1 MSVEMT
7 SRIPSKDE
15 AHVSHYPL
23 NMDLPFERYE
33 HRRLAARD
41 ILVHRIISKLL
52 YPGSRGLAQVYGT
65 RRSNAHG
72 LHNFGAVRKYDRI
85 LARDLELLRKML
97 TTCSATDNL
106 YDPFIKPVRIA
117 LQPQYRVGG
126 LAGLQPPTSI
136 LDLPGHEGSHLQ
148 VTIEEEIL
156 DLIRRHYLEID
167 DPSTR
172 LWLDAT
178 QPLMPSSYNTLPS
191 MPKAKDTHAALAQQR
206 KKLDW
211 FSRGQDEKRWY
222 LEDTEHLQSL
232 QGSTRTSHSL
242 RLYDGGALLPPLRQ
256 PLLQARAARMKY
268 LTMKTEQGDC
278 IILSPIEEPW
288 GIIKDTI
295 YPRPGLDAPRT
306 VLHAPSWRSWRHKH
320 QWFRD
325 MRSTAPV
332 DFASGRT
339 GRGLDRDGVWSTGR
353 WNHEEGDRGRMG
365 RRGRRRASSEPPLD
379 MFTSARLPWGFFHPR
394 EVLIFPKMSLATLD
408 RRSRRRSL
416 SRTRVAEMFFWDTVL
431 TPQSSKKIPPEHLQR
446 LPERQ
451 AVIESWPLNDPSTC
465 IHQVEKHIEDL
476 RRWSGLEWSDV
487 NGLYDDIL
495 VTLHAAALQSKPCCH
510 STGPGSCAN
519 CTSTGHVTSK
529 CRKSC
534 GFCGAPSPGTLY
546 PTGSRSTSPRA
557 LTTFADDDQQPTGQ
571 HGNLHMAS
579 DCPVARHNRC
589 KCSPFPQYH
598 VAAKCPVLCSRNC
611 GNGHPPGHFKHK
623 NAMTCRARCCMCGTK
638 GHSGQQCKYKRCR
651 CGGAHLGQ
659 DCRWQVECRVKD
671 CHNFLCGI
679 HCVACGISRKDLQ
692 EGPGFLGRKCP
703 RCVSETGGRPV
714 NDVNVADDGEQQE
727 DAFHE
732 SRRKHEAPAKKGRR
746 KNLRKRSD
754 PGVKKKEKE
763 ELPWYAPLQPRTRP
777 IVTSKSGKKGTW
789 RN

>member
-1 MSVEMT
+1 MSLTEIDHPMSVEMT

-15 AHVSHYPL
+15 AHISHYPL

-106 YDPFIKPVRIA
+106 YDPFIKPVRMA

-156 DLIRRHYLEID
+156 DLIRRHYLEFD

-206 KKLDW
+206 KKVDW

-278 IILSPIEEPW
+278 QGSTPQKLYSMP
-288 GIIKDTI
+288 
-295 YPRPGLDAPRT
+295 PRGGAGDINISGSEICGLRPRLTLQVAGPGGGWT
-306 VLHAPSWRSWRHKH
+306 EMV
-320 QWFRD
+320 
-325 MRSTAPV
+325 
-332 DFASGRT
+332 SGPPAA
-339 GRGLDRDGVWSTGR
+339 GVTR
-353 WNHEEGDRGRMG
+353 KETEEGWGDAGADEHRVNRLLTCSPRLGCRG
-365 RRGRRRASSEPPLD
+365 A
-379 MFTSARLPWGFFHPR
+379 FF
-394 EVLIFPKMSLATLD
+394 I
-408 RRSRRRSL
+408 
-416 SRTRVAEMFFWDTVL
+416 
-431 TPQSSKKIPPEHLQR
+431 
-446 LPERQ
+446 PER
-451 AVIESWPLNDPSTC
+451 C
-465 IHQVEKHIEDL
+465 
-476 RRWSGLEWSDV
+476 
-487 NGLYDDIL
+487 
-495 VTLHAAALQSKPCCH
+495 
-510 STGPGSCAN
+510 
-519 CTSTGHVTSK
+519 
-529 CRKSC
+529 
-534 GFCGAPSPGTLY
+534 
-546 PTGSRSTSPRA
+546 
-557 LTTFADDDQQPTGQ
+557 
-571 HGNLHMAS
+571 
-579 DCPVARHNRC
+579 
-589 KCSPFPQYH
+589 
-598 VAAKCPVLCSRNC
+598 
-611 GNGHPPGHFKHK
+611 
-623 NAMTCRARCCMCGTK
+623 
-638 GHSGQQCKYKRCR
+638 
-651 CGGAHLGQ
+651 
-659 DCRWQVECRVKD
+659 
-671 CHNFLCGI
+671 
-679 HCVACGISRKDLQ
+679 
-692 EGPGFLGRKCP
+692 
-703 RCVSETGGRPV
+703 
-714 NDVNVADDGEQQE
+714 
-727 DAFHE
+727 
-732 SRRKHEAPAKKGRR
+732 
-746 KNLRKRSD
+746 
-754 PGVKKKEKE
+754 
-763 ELPWYAPLQPRTRP
+763 
-777 IVTSKSGKKGTW
+777 
-789 RN
+789 